1 MSLFIKEKQFKT
13 TQMTKMKDR
22 KYKDDIFMEQLEL
35 SHSARRSG
43 VGTNTLKTVWQDF

>member
-22 KYKDDIFMEQLEL
+22 KYKDGHIYGAIGTITQCREKWN
-35 SHSARRSG
+35 SG
-43 VGTNTLKTVWQDF
+43 